1 MKNKRI
7 MNAYDSINPSLSDKQ
22 RMLDAILMDAK
33 LEEVPRKNRVDRER
47 QVYTKKQSAI
57 PKRQNLLA
65 PLAAA
70 VAIFLVAGFGIS
82 RLASLRPSDPVL
94 AEPPLESTHPQRTAA
109 DHYAPVLEKYRR
121 AMAEGW
127 TKEQCEIDGI
137 STRMQEG
144 NDVSRAGY
152 ALLDLDNDGRE
163 ELIIAEES
171 TDRTDNIWDL
181 YTTLEDGTPIQLWL
195 DEQDGGQCRL
205 YEENVISISYSNK
218 HELELTFYDL
228 KSGQLVMREMLD
240 WEDEDTVFHTD
251 ADGNTRQVTSK
262 EGQNIGYAYGSQKL
276 DLTWL
281 KNISDSLR
289 DAEALELYTPILE
302 KYRTAQLEGWDRVM
316 CRDNNM
322 SMRTPVENEDES
334 LFYTLYDLNA
344 DGTQELIISEYPY
357 REDTDTAFID
367 IYTVYGGEVKN
378 VMSLFELVGMRS
390 LCEGGYVKDLFLE
403 PGMEYD
409 KYAGFWRL
417 EADRFVT
424 DFKVYQK
431 DGQWYTEGDRGVG
444 ESITRKEAD
453 EIVANYPP
461 LMLDFIPLGVPVE
474 SNTVTGY
481 EHYDAIVNKYV
492 TALTE
497 NWSWEQCD
505 AADISRQIMFN
516 TTNKNEL
523 GWCLLDIDNNGTEEL
538 LVSDGVYL
546 FDLYTLMPTDALPGH
561 LICADSDYYMYC
573 KDGTIEHR
581 EHDDTINTYWRW
593 YHLSGIDLVEQDV
606 VYFEAEKH
614 QYHHGN
620 SDRHLKH
627 ISEGEVSKFLVNP
640 EKSAMEITL
649 TPFVEKQFV
658 EVREPNYYYEPLI
671 ELYRQAIREDWNP
684 GQCMENGIS
693 LMIGYYGE
701 LYDTLGHNQIDLNGD
716 GNAELI
722 ITDGNNIYDLYTV
735 ISDEEV
741 GPLRLVDA
749 TERKQYFLT
758 TDGYIYE
765 MGSGS
770 AFVGYY
776 SLYTL
781 GQRSLVLERGYM
793 MDAEGNPNN
802 PWFYYDGINKGDPCP
817 TSEAAAITD
826 AIRFE
831 EISFIPFE

>member
-82 RLASLRPSDPVL
+82 RLVSLRPSDPVL

-181 YTTLEDGTPIQLWL
+181 YTTLEDGTPIQLWV

-281 KNISDSLR
+281 KNISV
-289 DAEALELYTPILE
+289 
-302 KYRTAQLEGWDRVM
+302 K
-316 CRDNNM
+316 
-322 SMRTPVENEDES
+322 
-334 LFYTLYDLNA
+334 
-344 DGTQELIISEYPY
+344 TQS
-357 REDTDTAFID
+357 
-367 IYTVYGGEVKN
+367 
-378 VMSLFELVGMRS
+378 
-390 LCEGGYVKDLFLE
+390 
-403 PGMEYD
+403 
-409 KYAGFWRL
+409 
-417 EADRFVT
+417 
-424 DFKVYQK
+424 
-431 DGQWYTEGDRGVG
+431 
-444 ESITRKEAD
+444 
-453 EIVANYPP
+453 
-461 LMLDFIPLGVPVE
+461 
-474 SNTVTGY
+474 VTGY
-481 EHYDAIVNKYV
+481 EGYDYVVDKYI
-492 TALTE
+492 TALRE
-497 NWSWEQCD
+497 SWTREQCLQND
-505 AADISRQIMFN
+505 VSPQIVSN
-516 TTNKNEL
+516 TTIQNHL
-523 GWCLLDIDNNGTEEL
+523 GWCLKDIDQNGREEL
-538 LVSDGVYL
+538 IITDGTQL
-546 FDLYTLMPTDALPGH
+546 FDLYTLTPEDWFSGH
-561 LICADSDYYMYC
+561 LIMAC
-573 KDGTIEHR
+573 
-581 EHDDTINTYWRW
+581 
-593 YHLSGIDLVEQDV
+593 
-606 VYFEAEKH
+606 
-614 QYHHGN
+614 
-620 SDRHLKH
+620 
-627 ISEGEVSKFLVNP
+627 SEGETYQLCENGVIQLCGLYSGTTAWRYFTLDGVDLVQRDMVFYVGEENQYYYGSDDDHLSP
-640 EKSAMEITL
+640 IPKDEAVQYIDKDRTIGLML
-649 TPFVEKQFV
+649 TPFVEL
-658 EVREPNYYYEPLI
+658 EPFAGDVSEHYRSLI
-671 ELYRQAIREDWNP
+671 DLYRKAIREDWNP

-716 GNAELI
+716 GNAELV

-802 PWFYYDGINKGDPCP
+802 PWFYYDGVNKGDPCP

>member
-181 YTTLEDGTPIQLWL
+181 YTTLEDGTPIQLWV

-281 KNISDSLR
+281 KNISV
-289 DAEALELYTPILE
+289 
-302 KYRTAQLEGWDRVM
+302 K
-316 CRDNNM
+316 
-322 SMRTPVENEDES
+322 
-334 LFYTLYDLNA
+334 
-344 DGTQELIISEYPY
+344 TQS
-357 REDTDTAFID
+357 
-367 IYTVYGGEVKN
+367 
-378 VMSLFELVGMRS
+378 
-390 LCEGGYVKDLFLE
+390 
-403 PGMEYD
+403 
-409 KYAGFWRL
+409 
-417 EADRFVT
+417 
-424 DFKVYQK
+424 
-431 DGQWYTEGDRGVG
+431 
-444 ESITRKEAD
+444 
-453 EIVANYPP
+453 
-461 LMLDFIPLGVPVE
+461 
-474 SNTVTGY
+474 VTGY
-481 EHYDAIVNKYV
+481 EGYDYVVDKYI
-492 TALTE
+492 TALRE
-497 NWSWEQCD
+497 SWTREQCLQND
-505 AADISRQIMFN
+505 VSPQIVSN
-516 TTNKNEL
+516 TTIQNHL
-523 GWCLLDIDNNGTEEL
+523 GWCLKDIDQNGREEL
-538 LVSDGVYL
+538 IITDGTQL
-546 FDLYTLMPTDALPGH
+546 FDLYTLTPEDWFSGH
-561 LICADSDYYMYC
+561 LIMAC
-573 KDGTIEHR
+573 
-581 EHDDTINTYWRW
+581 
-593 YHLSGIDLVEQDV
+593 
-606 VYFEAEKH
+606 
-614 QYHHGN
+614 
-620 SDRHLKH
+620 
-627 ISEGEVSKFLVNP
+627 SEGETYQLCENGVIQLCGLYSGTTAWRYFTLDGVDLVQRDMVFYVGEENQYYYGSDDDHLSP
-640 EKSAMEITL
+640 IPKDEAVQYIDKDRTIGLML
-649 TPFVEKQFV
+649 TPFVEL
-658 EVREPNYYYEPLI
+658 EPFAGDVSEHYRSLI
-671 ELYRQAIREDWNP
+671 DLYRKAIREDWNP

-716 GNAELI
+716 GNAELV

-802 PWFYYDGINKGDPCP
+802 PWFYYDGVNKGDPCP